1 VAIEFFSVGQRAEGI
16 IAIGQEATGFI
27 AIGQIATGFFALG
40 QMARGVIA
48 VGQLAV
54 GLVAVGMLAVGPIF
68 AVAMIGA
75 GGRGIGGVLPL
86 LPLPSRRAKLPG
98 LGTYAGVA
106 SGRETA
112 WLPVTVHE
120 SGGAL
125 SLRHAE
131 GPIDAKIAPSIED
144 GARTAASRGLRVL
157 GLFGPGAGKPELRRL
172 MRMEDEPFARGGARI
187 GLGVLQILGLAAA
200 CWGVW
205 EFVLVDLGDFLLTA
219 LRFLVTGQ

>member
-1 VAIEFFSVGQRAEGI
+1 MAIEFLSVGQRAEGI

-27 AIGQIATGFFALG
+27 AIGQVATGFFALG

-86 LPLPSRRAKLPG
+86 VPLPARRPKLPG
-98 LGTYAGVA
+98 LANFASIA
-106 SGRETA
+106 SGRETG
-112 WLPVTVHE
+112 WLPVTLE
-120 SGGAL
+120 SRGGGVAI
-125 SLRHAE
+125 RHAQ
-131 GPIDAKIAPSIED
+131 GPIDASIAPALEG
-144 GARTAASRGLRVL
+144 GARTAASSGLTLL

-172 MRMEDEPFARGGARI
+172 MRMEDEVVMRGGARWA
-187 GLGVLQILGLAAA
+187 LSAAQLVGLAIA
-200 CWGVW
+200 CAIVW
-205 EFVLVDLGDFLLTA
+205 YVAFVDLGDFLVGA
-219 LRFLVTGQ
+219 ARFFLGAA